1 MGHYISFHVR
11 DATMVVSQ
19 NSKQIGDPNKKL
31 YCPTTVAIAI
41 DQVVIS
47 SFRCKGEM
55 QKL

>member
-1 MGHYISFHVR
+1 
-11 DATMVVSQ
+11 MVVSQ